1 MAINSI
7 GSVATNTVQA
17 IQSRVESPMVAT
29 GEKEND
35 GDSDDMKVNAP
46 PPPRPLPVT
55 NTSGQLTGQIINTKA

>member
-7 GSVATNTVQA
+7 GSSASNTLQA
-17 IQSRVESPMVAT
+17 IQSRVEAPMIAT

-46 PPPRPLPVT
+46 PPPRPLPSV
-55 NTSGQLTGQIINTKA
+55 NTSGQITGQIINIKA